1 MSPNQNRGGWGMFF
15 PALESE
21 MLIHGIMML
30 FSAADTGPHHW
41 AFKGA
46 VCQANRAA
54 NTPAHGTADR

>member
-1 MSPNQNRGGWGMFF
+1 MGHSAPH
-15 PALESE
+15 SE
-21 MLIHGIMML
+21 RSFHGIVMC
-30 FSAADTGPHHW
+30 FRAADTGPHHW